1 MKKYLF
7 LLFTCLLLVALVIP
21 ACAAPKAENVIKIGV
36 IGPMEF
42 MEGEHHWMGAQ
53 MAAKEINDAGG
64 INLGGKKYSVE
75 LVKADS
81 NEILSP
87 ADAATAMERLITVDK
102 VDFVVGGFR
111 TEAVFPMQDVAMDYK
126 KIFINCGAATMA
138 LQQKVMGDYD
148 RYKYFFK
155 GTPYN
160 EIFLVTSDFKMLGMV
175 AAMLKQELGITG
187 KLKAAIMAEKLTWA
201 DGMVAIAQA
210 QLPAMGMEVTG
221 TWRPSDT
228 ATDVNA
234 ALTAVAAT
242 EPHIIF
248 TTFSGPVG
256 VTYAKQFGEL
266 QIPACSVGILV
277 EAQKKGF
284 LEATGGKGNY
294 VMTLNTYAKGVAVTD
309 KTVPFFDKFEK
320 ETGQFP
326 TYTAATYDAVL
337 NMKGKIEDA
346 QSLDPDVLVPY
357 IEKTD
362 QIATSG
368 RVKYYPVEDA
378 EPPKV
383 PHDLVYGPGY
393 TTGIGT
399 QWQDGEL
406 KCVWPKKEYG
416 NVDDYGDWKFEYPGT
431 VPYKIPPNVIAKFKG
446 QAPPTPPAPPAPTP
460 AAPPAPSAGGVS
472 FEAAEYANAE
482 VGFSI
487 KYPKNWTKVPE
498 EIKGDIL
505 FYAKGGDRVPILAVS
520 VREGATFADAVTAG
534 LTASGGSDVKLEG
547 AKEVTLAD
555 GTKATESKVKWK
567 NPAAPLPPDTYALG
581 AQKDN
586 KWILVTITTVS
597 LLAPYDAKKF
607 SEIGHSLQ
615 LTK

>member
-1 MKKYLF
+1 
-7 LLFTCLLLVALVIP
+7 
-21 ACAAPKAENVIKIGV
+21 
-36 IGPMEF
+36 
-42 MEGEHHWMGAQ
+42 MGAQ
-53 MAAKEINDAGG
+53 IAAKEINDAGG

-126 KIFINCGAATMA
+126 KIFIDCGAATMA
-138 LQQKVMGDYD
+138 LCQKVMDNYD

-155 GTPYN
+155 GTPIN
-160 EIFLVTSDFKMLGMV
+160 EVFLVTSDFKILGMV

-187 KLKAAIMAEKLTWA
+187 KLKAAIIAEKLTWA
-201 DGMVAIAQA
+201 DPMVAIAQA
-210 QLPAMGMEVTG
+210 KLPAMGMEVTG

-234 ALTAVAAT
+234 ELTAIAAT

-248 TTFSGPVG
+248 TTLSGPVG

-277 EAQKKGF
+277 EAQKQGF

-294 VMTLNTYAKGVAVTD
+294 QTTLNVYAKGVAITD
-309 KTVPFFDKFEK
+309 KTVPFYDKFVK

-326 TYTAATYDAVL
+326 TYSAGTYDAIL
-337 NMKGKIEDA
+337 NMKGVIEEA

-357 IEKTD
+357 MEKTD
-362 QIATSG
+362 FISTGG
-368 RVKYYPVEDA
+368 RMTYYPVEGA

-393 TTGIGT
+393 FTAIAT

-416 NVDDYGDWKFEYPGT
+416 DVDDYGDWKFEYPGT

-460 AAPPAPSAGGVS
+460 PAPPAPPAGGLS
-472 FEAAEYANAE
+472 FEAAEYTNAE
-482 VGFSI
+482 LGFSI

-498 EIKGDIL
+498 EVKGNIV
-505 FYAKGGDRVPILAVS
+505 FYAKGGDRVPVLAVS
-520 VREGATFADAVTAG
+520 IREGATLADAVNAA
-534 LTASGGSDVKLEG
+534 LAESGGSNIKIEG
-547 AKEVTLAD
+547 EKEVTLAD
-555 GTKATESKVKWK
+555 GSKATEAKIKWK
-567 NPAAPLPPDTYALG
+567 NPASPLTVETYG
-581 AQKDN
+581 MGVQKDN
-586 KWILVTITTVS
+586 KWILVTINTVPM
-597 LLAPYDAKKF
+597 LADYDAKKF

>member
-7 LLFTCLLLVALVIP
+7 LVFTCLLLVTLVIP
-21 ACAAPKAENVIKIGV
+21 ACAAPKAEGVIKVGV

-64 INLGGKKYSVE
+64 INLGGKKYAVE
-75 LVKADS
+75 LVQADS

-111 TEAVFPMQDVAMDYK
+111 TEAMFPMQDVAMEYK
-126 KIFINCGAATMA
+126 KIFIDCGAATTA
-138 LQQKVMGDYD
+138 LCQNVMDDYD
-148 RYKYFFK
+148 RYKYFFRA
-155 GTPYN
+155 TPLN
-160 EIFLVTSDFKMLGMV
+160 DVFLVTSDFKILGMV

-187 KLKAAIMAEKLTWA
+187 KLKAAIIAEKLTWA
-201 DGMVAIAQA
+201 DPMVAIAEA
-210 QLPAMGMEVTG
+210 KLPAMGMEVTG

-234 ALTAVAAT
+234 ELTAIAAT
-242 EPHIIF
+242 EPHIVF
-248 TTFSGPVG
+248 TTLSGPVG

-277 EAQKKGF
+277 EAQKQGF

-294 VMTLNTYAKGVAVTD
+294 QTTLNIYAKGVAITD
-309 KTVPFFDKFEK
+309 KTVPFYDKFVK

-326 TYTAATYDAVL
+326 TYCAGTYDAIL
-337 NMKGKIEDA
+337 NLKGVIEEA

-362 QIATSG
+362 FVGTGG
-368 RVKYYPVEDA
+368 RVTYYPVEGA
-378 EPPKV
+378 ESPKV
-383 PHDLVYGPGY
+383 PHDIVYGPGY
-393 TTGIGT
+393 LTAIAT

-416 NVDDYGDWKFEYPGT
+416 DVDDYGDWSFEYPGT
-431 VPYKIPPNVIAKFKG
+431 VPYKIPQNVIAKFRG
-446 QAPPTPPAPPAPTP
+446 QAPLAPPAPTP
-460 AAPPAPSAGGVS
+460 AAPSAPPAGGLS

-482 VGFSI
+482 LGFSV
-487 KYPKNWTKVPE
+487 KYPNDWAKQTSE
-498 EIKGDIL
+498 TTL
-505 FYAKGGDRVPILAVS
+505 FYAASPNKVPILLVDAE
-520 VREGATFADAVTAG
+520 EGATFTEA
-534 LTASGGSDVKLEG
+534 LTKSLEALGGKNVKMKPES
-547 AKEVTLAD
+547 ETTLAD
-555 GTKATESKVKWK
+555 GTKATQAIGKFDH
-567 NPAAPLPPDTYALG
+567 PAAPMAMDIFSLG
-581 AQKDN
+581 AMKDN
-586 KWILVTITTVS
+586 KWVMVTVGTVG
-597 LLAPYDAKKF
+597 LLAKFDEAKF
-607 SEIGHSLQ
+607 SEIAHTLQ

>member
-64 INLGGKKYSVE
+64 INLGGKKYSVQ

-111 TEAVFPMQDVAMDYK
+111 TEAVFPMQDVAMDNK

-138 LQQKVMGDYD
+138 LQQKVMDNYD

-175 AAMLKQELGITG
+175 ATVLKQELGITG

-201 DGMVAIAQA
+201 DAMVSIAQA
-210 QLPAMGMEVTG
+210 QLPALGMEVTG

-326 TYTAATYDAVL
+326 TYTAATYDAIFNIKKVV
-337 NMKGKIEDA
+337 EEA

-357 IEKTD
+357 YEKTD
-362 QIATSG
+362 QVATSG
-368 RVKYYPVEDA
+368 RITYYPVEGA

-416 NVDDYGDWKFEYPGT
+416 NVDDYGDWRFEYPGT

-446 QAPPTPPAPPAPTP
+446 AAPPTPPAPTTP
-460 AAPPAPSAGGVS
+460 PSAPPAPPAGGLS
-472 FEAAEYANAE
+472 FEAAEYTNADL
-482 VGFSI
+482 GFSV
-487 KYPKNWTKVPE
+487 KYPKDWKQTPTDKV
-498 EIKGDIL
+498 L
-505 FYAKGGDRVPILAVS
+505 FIAQAGTVPALFVDAK
-520 VREGATFADAVTAG
+520 EGATFADALKASLEAAG
-534 LTASGGSDVKLEG
+534 GTGFKIVSEG
-547 AKEVTLAD
+547 EATLAD
-555 GTKATESKVKWK
+555 GTKAPKAVIKIKLKGFSGDGYAVGVKK
-567 NPAAPLPPDTYALG
+567 GD
-581 AQKDN
+581 
-586 KWILVTITTVS
+586 KWVMATIGTVS
-597 LLAPYDAKKF
+597 MLVPYDEAKF
-607 SEIGHSLQ
+607 SEIVHTLHF
-615 LTK
+615 TK